1 MAIREMEKT
10 VHAAADSTQNTIPSV
25 CCGISAQRK
34 VPILHRGGVLGEFRL
49 VSPMSVT
56 GVSEVWF
63 AVDGYGEQYAAKA
76 ARLHPD
82 RELLERIRLLDC
94 ENLME
99 LIDCGEEEGVW
110 YEIYPYYKNGCLSGV
125 LSEEQ
130 IREKVLPGLINALEH
145 LHGSGIIHN
154 DIKPE
159 NIFWDDGFG
168 SVVLGDYSCISR
180 KRTQP
185 AGYTFSYAAPE
196 ILLGD
201 VCKSA
206 SDWLSTGLT
215 LAKLSGGDG
224 LVKAESAQEACMRW
238 EQGIRFTGGSALFR
252 QLVNGM
258 LHADPKRRLGPN
270 AAKKWCGNA
279 AFGGEERIVSH
290 GRTDREPVTVAFEN
304 PAWIAADLRGLL
316 KGIEEHWDY
325 AVFLHQQ
332 GRLDRFL
339 RQFDL
344 ELGEKSRNYRRLPN
358 GEAALFQLTL
368 AVARGESFIW
378 RGTAYRDL
386 TEMEEKW
393 GQGGL
398 SEKDIVTFLQCGLAA
413 YYLEKKGA
421 TREQLAYVKRLQDL
435 SRVHAFEACSQLFQ
449 ALRGDDGLRWEN
461 EVLHDLRDVVNWLS
475 ERVPALDE
483 EIDKFFR
490 DRRFEAWMAYQGMG
504 DIFREIRRKCEI

>member
-1 MAIREMEKT
+1 MAIQEMEQT
-10 VHAAADSTQNTIPSV
+10 VRAAADSIQNTIPSA

-34 VPILHRGGVLGEFRL
+34 VPLLHRNRRLGEFRL

-56 GVSEVWF
+56 KVSEVWF
-63 AVDGYGEQYAAKA
+63 AVDDYGERYVAKA
-76 ARLHPD
+76 TKLYPD
-82 RELLERIRLLDC
+82 RELLEQIRLLDC
-94 ENLME
+94 ENLIE

-110 YEIYPYYKNGCLSGV
+110 YEIYPYYKNGWLSGV

-145 LHGSGIIHN
+145 LHGNGIIHN

-159 NIFWDDGFG
+159 NIFWDDGFE
-168 SVVLGDYSCISR
+168 SIVLGDYNCISR
-180 KRTQP
+180 RGTRP
-185 AGYTFSYAAPE
+185 SGYTFSYAAPE

-206 SDWLSTGLT
+206 SDWLSVGLT
-215 LAKLSGGDG
+215 LAKLSGGTG
-224 LVKAESAQEACMRW
+224 LVKAESAEEACMQW
-238 EQGIRFTGGSALFR
+238 ERGIRFTGGSALFR

-258 LHADPKRRLGPN
+258 LHADPGRRLGPN
-270 AAKKWCGNA
+270 AARKWCGNA
-279 AFGGEERIVSH
+279 GFGGEERSVSH
-290 GRTDREPVTVAFEN
+290 GRAKKDSVTVVFEN
-304 PAWIAADLRGLL
+304 PSWIAADLVGLL
-316 KGIEEHWDY
+316 KGIEDHWDY
-325 AVFLHQQ
+325 AVFLHRQ

-339 RQFDL
+339 RQFDM
-344 ELGEKSRNYRRLPN
+344 ELGEKCRNYRRLPN

-368 AVARGESFIW
+368 AVTHGESFIW

-386 TEMEEKW
+386 IEMEEKW
-393 GQGGL
+393 GQGGPG
-398 SEKDIVTFLQCGLAA
+398 EKDIVTFLQCGLAA

-421 TREQLAYVKRLQDL
+421 SKEQLQYVKRLQDL

-475 ERVPALDE
+475 GRVSALDG

-504 DIFREIRRKCEI
+504 SKLEEIRRKCEL